1 MHPRTRKIAI
11 VLLSLGTIVGFG
23 SGFASMRHRACAR
36 RDAFEKRVAD
46 VCVDAARRQDRA
58 EELAQDD
65 QGADTARE
73 EERDGWRGR
82 GHDGPR
88 HRGRHGS
95 DSHR

>member
-46 VCVDAARRQDRA
+46 ICVDAARRQGEGEGLAADDSDR
-58 EELAQDD
+58 D
-65 QGADTARE
+65 R
-73 EERDGWRGR
+73 RGR
-82 GHDGPR
+82 DRDDHDHDGPR
-88 HRGRHGS
+88 RGGRHGS